1 MEEGYTLEEVFEE
14 DAIQDIRRGLWE
26 KAPEDLRE
34 DVYDDFPSP
43 SLEEIDRMVENYRIS
58 FVSAAFRSP
67 EWLSASWRSGRKGKR
82 RRSDHERLH
91 PTALTY
97 YLTEYK

>member
-34 DVYDDFPSP
+34 DVYDDFPMCRRHSGLRNGFQHPGGAGEKTKEDDRIMRDFIQRPSP
-43 SLEEIDRMVENYRIS
+43 I
-58 FVSAAFRSP
+58 
-67 EWLSASWRSGRKGKR
+67 
-82 RRSDHERLH
+82 
-91 PTALTY
+91 T
-97 YLTEYK
+97 